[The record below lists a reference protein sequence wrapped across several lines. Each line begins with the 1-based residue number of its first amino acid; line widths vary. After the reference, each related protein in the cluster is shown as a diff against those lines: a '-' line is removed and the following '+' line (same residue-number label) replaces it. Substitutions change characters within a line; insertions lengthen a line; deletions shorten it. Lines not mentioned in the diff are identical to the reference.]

1 MWNPWKLFMNKDDV
15 DQSFSSLI
23 SRGIRIEEN
32 AMVGSEALRIDG
44 NIRMDR
50 ICMDEAII
58 VSNTAQINVEY
69 LQAKRIIIDG
79 VVDGMVR
86 ADSVYLLEH
95 AMLRG
100 DIHAKELSIER
111 GAKFYGRNF
120 VVDESMVSVEE
131 ANQEFNFQPITNS

>member
-23 SRGIRIEEN
+23 SQGIRIDEN

-44 NIRMDR
+44 NIQMDR
-50 ICMDEAII
+50 IYMDEAII
-58 VSNTAQINVEY
+58 ISNTAQIRVDH

-79 VVDGMVR
+79 IVDGMVR

-95 AMLRG
+95 AVLRG

-120 VVDESMVSVEE
+120 VVDESMTSVEE
-131 ANQEFNFQPITNS
+131 SAPEFNFQPITNP